1 VAAIVGIRGL
11 LPLEA
16 RLCIGVSGVS
26 RKSLDATRWGCL
38 TPFPEGLTPMR
49 ELNENPPCEG
59 ETGVAF
65 LVVG

>member
-26 RKSLDATRWGCL
+26 RKSLDATRWG
-38 TPFPEGLTPMR
+38 
-49 ELNENPPCEG
+49 
-59 ETGVAF
+59 V
-65 LVVG
+65 